1 MSIKSTLNGFLLQM
15 LRSLSSKTIII
26 IILNLSEYWQIFGYY
41 LPQDQR
47 IIINHVILILSYLP
61 PALEQLDS
69 SSYHQSLE
77 KHPKVFAPKNQDRFH
92 QTLAASVFPK
102 VCLCW
107 KLYSLVANYL
117 AFRVASI
124 LDFQVQAVMTTLFYP
139 VQQSWVVVFLNVCC

>member
-26 IILNLSEYWQIFGYY
+26 IILNLSQYWQIFGHY

-61 PALEQLDS
+61 PAVEQLDS

-92 QTLAASVFPK
+92 QTLVASVFPK

-117 AFRVASI
+117 AFQVASI

-139 VQQSWVVVFLNVCC
+139 VQQS